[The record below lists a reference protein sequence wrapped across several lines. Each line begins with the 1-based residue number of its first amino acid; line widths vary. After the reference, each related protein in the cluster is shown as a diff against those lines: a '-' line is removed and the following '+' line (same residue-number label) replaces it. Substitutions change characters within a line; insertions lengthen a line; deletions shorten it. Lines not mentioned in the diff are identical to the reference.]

1 MALRIDSLADLPAN
15 LREKAAAAILGNKSK
30 GTLPKGQSKY
40 RNVKTTVN
48 GITFDSQK
56 EAARYVVLLDAMK
69 QGRIADLR
77 LQQDFT
83 LQEAYTTP
91 GGRRI
96 RAIRYK
102 ADFTYRL
109 VDGYYPVPVDGDVAG
124 AVQFLSELVAAGKTP
139 ILVVEDSKSR
149 PTKTKEYQIKMKMM
163 AEKGYI
169 IREV

>member
-1 MALRIDSLADLPAN
+1 MAVRFNSLADVPAS
-15 LREKAAAAILGNKSK
+15 LRGKAAAAILGKK
-30 GTLPKGQSKY
+30 ADPPKTKY
-40 RNVKTTVN
+40 RNIKTTVN

-56 EAARYVVLLDAMK
+56 EAARYVVLMDALK
-69 QGRIADLR
+69 QGRIIDLR

-109 VDGYYPVPVDGDVAG
+109 PDGHYPVPVDGDVAG
-124 AVQFLSELVAAGKTP
+124 AVQFFQELVAIGKTP
-139 ILVVEDSKSR
+139 ILVVEDSKSK

-169 IREV
+169 VREV